1 MRTSP
6 KMIYTQ
12 LAVPAWPINPAEPI
26 DGSLSSPPTR
36 NCIHRKHN
44 EFPKSSMNPGESED
58 GGSDKFRYPT
68 SYIRTPNPE
77 QRGPELPS
85 SRVPNCVAPQGRLGA
100 LTLFKLSLSWVH
112 SAKAAPRTQDPYS
125 RENWLRSFAI
135 RLERVCFFRG
145 CSAVGALE
153 FESKPRG
160 RVVEF
165 GLKLSHEW
173 KAGWIRCLSVIAY
186 IYSNKCK
193 TVIQKAFYLN
203 MYSD

>member
-85 SRVPNCVAPQGRLGA
+85 PELCRTPRSARGINLIQVVVVLSPQREGSSKDTGPLLKRKLAQKFRHSLGEGVLFQGLLGRRRV
-100 LTLFKLSLSWVH
+100 
-112 SAKAAPRTQDPYS
+112 
-125 RENWLRSFAI
+125 
-135 RLERVCFFRG
+135 RV
-145 CSAVGALE
+145 
-153 FESKPRG
+153 
-160 RVVEF
+160 
-165 GLKLSHEW
+165 
-173 KAGWIRCLSVIAY
+173 
-186 IYSNKCK
+186 
-193 TVIQKAFYLN
+193 
-203 MYSD
+203 

>member
-145 CSAVGALE
+145 CSASRRVRVWLKTQGQGCRVRAKT
-153 FESKPRG
+153 KPW
-160 RVVEF
+160 VEG
-165 GLKLSHEW
+165 GL
-173 KAGWIRCLSVIAY
+173 
-186 IYSNKCK
+186 
-193 TVIQKAFYLN
+193 
-203 MYSD
+203 D